1 MIISSLICFIF
12 SKELLFGIPG
22 ENKKETAM
30 MERGMQKLTNSTP
43 QLNNLGSR
51 ISGVQS
57 TTTRIKQDPNDFLFG
72 MSSNDQKKHLT
83 QLWVDHRR
91 IGSQS
96 TLQQRSR
103 MTTYVIGKVW

>member
-1 MIISSLICFIF
+1 
-12 SKELLFGIPG
+12 
-22 ENKKETAM
+22 M

-43 QLNNLGSR
+43 QFNNFGSR

-57 TTTRIKQDPNDFLFG
+57 TTTKIKQDPNDFLFG
-72 MSSNDQKKHLT
+72 MSSNDQKKHLP

-96 TLQQRSR
+96 TLQQHLR
-103 MTTYVIGKVW
+103 MTTYVIGKEW